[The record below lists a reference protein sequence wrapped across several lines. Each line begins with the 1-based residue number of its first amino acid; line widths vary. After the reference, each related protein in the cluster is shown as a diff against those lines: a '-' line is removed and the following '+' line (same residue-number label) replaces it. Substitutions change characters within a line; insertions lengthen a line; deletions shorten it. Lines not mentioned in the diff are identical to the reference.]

1 MLDVNIGSL
10 DFYKLRLIDENGQYQ
25 EYDLE
30 DLLKV
35 NEDNYMQ
42 EMIEQPSKYIY
53 WSSVLERLKFYQE
66 SVELELETVVASLDQ
81 EARDYL
87 KDTVPKPTKD
97 MVESYIKRQPAY
109 KSVRDKEIHYNYI
122 VGRVQRIV
130 KAFEQ
135 RKDMLQSYG
144 KQVIDNQQYGR
155 GAGSTLMYPSY
166 NPPNPSQ

>member
-1 MLDVNIGSL
+1 MLDVNVGSL
-10 DFYKLRLIDENGQYQ
+10 DFYNLRLIDENGQFQ
-25 EYDLE
+25 EYNLE
-30 DLLKV
+30 ELLKV

-42 EMIEQPSKYIY
+42 EMIEQPAKYIY
-53 WSSVLERLKFYQE
+53 WSSVLERLKYFQE
-66 SVELELETVVASLDQ
+66 SAELELETTVASLDQ
-81 EARDYL
+81 EAREYL

-97 MVESYIKRQPAY
+97 MVESYIKRQPTY
-109 KSVRDKEIHYNYI
+109 KSAKDKEIQYNYI

-166 NPPNPSQ
+166 NPPNPNQ